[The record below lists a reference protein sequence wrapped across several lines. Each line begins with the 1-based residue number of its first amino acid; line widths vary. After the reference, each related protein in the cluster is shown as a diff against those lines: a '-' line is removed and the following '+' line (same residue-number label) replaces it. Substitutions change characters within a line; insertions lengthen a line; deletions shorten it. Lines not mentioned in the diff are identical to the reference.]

1 MLALQDLGERLTALS
16 RERLARLDLPETLLG
31 AILEAK
37 RLEGKHEARRRQMQ
51 YVGRL
56 MRDVDAAGIAQRLAG
71 LEGDSPQAKARRAQL
86 ERLRERFLED
96 ERVLGEILAW
106 APQADVQHLRALR
119 RKVLEERQKGE
130 PTGESYRALYR
141 ELKVLF
147 EAREAEGRLGFG
159 RRRRGRGMKA
169 EAVIGLVSV
178 SDRAS
183 QGVYEDRGL
192 PALEAWLSRALV
204 SPWRAEKRL
213 IPDERPVIE
222 RTLIELATSSA
233 AASSSPPAG
242 RVRPRA
248 TSRPRRRSPWVRR
261 SCPALAKRCGASAC
275 VSSPPPSCRA
285 RWR

>member
-16 RERLARLDLPETLLG
+16 RERLARLDLPETLFA

-119 RKVLEERQKGE
+119 RKGLEERQKGE

-147 EAREAEGRLGFG
+147 EAREAEGRL
-159 RRRRGRGMKA
+159 
-169 EAVIGLVSV
+169 
-178 SDRAS
+178 D
-183 QGVYEDRGL
+183 
-192 PALEAWLSRALV
+192 
-204 SPWRAEKRL
+204 
-213 IPDERPVIE
+213 
-222 RTLIELATSSA
+222 SA
-233 AASSSPPAG
+233 AEEG
-242 RVRPRA
+242 
-248 TSRPRRRSPWVRR
+248 
-261 SCPALAKRCGASAC
+261 GEE
-275 VSSPPPSCRA
+275 
-285 RWR
+285 

>member
-16 RERLARLDLPETLLG
+16 RERLARLDLPQTLLG

-147 EAREAEGRLGFG
+147 EAREAEGRL
-159 RRRRGRGMKA
+159 
-169 EAVIGLVSV
+169 
-178 SDRAS
+178 D
-183 QGVYEDRGL
+183 
-192 PALEAWLSRALV
+192 
-204 SPWRAEKRL
+204 
-213 IPDERPVIE
+213 
-222 RTLIELATSSA
+222 SA
-233 AASSSPPAG
+233 AEEG
-242 RVRPRA
+242 
-248 TSRPRRRSPWVRR
+248 
-261 SCPALAKRCGASAC
+261 GEE
-275 VSSPPPSCRA
+275 
-285 RWR
+285 

>member
-56 MRDVDAAGIAQRLAG
+56 MRDVDAAGIAQTGRQPRMKLF
-71 LEGDSPQAKARRAQL
+71 
-86 ERLRERFLED
+86 ERFLED
-96 ERVLGEILAW
+96 ERVLGEILSW

-147 EAREAEGRLGFG
+147 EAREAEGRL
-159 RRRRGRGMKA
+159 
-169 EAVIGLVSV
+169 
-178 SDRAS
+178 D
-183 QGVYEDRGL
+183 
-192 PALEAWLSRALV
+192 
-204 SPWRAEKRL
+204 
-213 IPDERPVIE
+213 
-222 RTLIELATSSA
+222 SA
-233 AASSSPPAG
+233 AEEG
-242 RVRPRA
+242 
-248 TSRPRRRSPWVRR
+248 
-261 SCPALAKRCGASAC
+261 GEE
-275 VSSPPPSCRA
+275 
-285 RWR
+285 